1 MVSQYRLWRELHE
14 MEGKM
19 DFYKQEAIKVEQE
32 YNKLMTDEHYVS
44 QYAREKYWMKKDNED
59 LYIVVEQ

>member
-1 MVSQYRLWRELHE
+1 MQNYDVS
-14 MEGKM
+14 
-19 DFYKQEAIKVEQE
+19 FYWGWDCHGLPIEVKVEQE
-32 YNKLMTDEHYVS
+32 YNKLITDEHYVS

>member
-1 MVSQYRLWRELHE
+1 